1 MHLLG
6 KGPPKHGWGKEA
18 QSNVQA
24 GARQRREDPSVK
36 DGLGGG
42 EERNILDH
50 TGHDPREEQADAH
63 CRQGS
68 VQNQG

>member
-42 EERNILDH
+42 TEH
-50 TGHDPREEQADAH
+50 T
-63 CRQGS
+63 
-68 VQNQG
+68 